1 MGDES
6 DEALWALV
14 AGGEPRSYGVI
25 WDRHSDR
32 VFRHVIRL
40 GGEPQD
46 ADGTTAQKSFTSPED
61 ALKWQDANA
70 GRTHTIPVYESNGT
84 TVIGEFQI
92 G

>member
-46 ADGTTAQKSFTSPED
+46 ADGTTAQKSLGLLSVWLT
-61 ALKWQDANA
+61 L
-70 GRTHTIPVYESNGT
+70 PVSGSQAACA
-84 TVIGEFQI
+84 VVL
-92 G
+92 